1 MMHYYAFALMLMEAK
16 NQNKWLIYLGI
27 LKKSHD
33 KALSR
38 NDDRELGALPAATHF
53 TSALS

>member
-1 MMHYYAFALMLMEAK
+1 MHYYAFALMLMEAK